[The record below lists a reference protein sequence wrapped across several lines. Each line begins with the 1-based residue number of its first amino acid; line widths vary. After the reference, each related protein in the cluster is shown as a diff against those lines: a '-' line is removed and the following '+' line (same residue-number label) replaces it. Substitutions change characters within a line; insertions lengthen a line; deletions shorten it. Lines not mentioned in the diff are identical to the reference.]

1 MQHYESPLIAT
12 AGQPAIVY
20 IDIKSPYAFVALKPI
35 FALERELGVQFDW
48 RPLTLD
54 IPSYLGSAKKK
65 AGKVVESNRSASQW
79 SGVKYAYRDAR
90 RYIERQGYI
99 LKGTE
104 KIWDSSI
111 ANIGILWV
119 VEHARDKLE
128 AYLEAVYPPFWRR
141 ELDIEDVAVVAACIT
156 AAGVDADG
164 FEAFQA
170 GIGKA
175 VHDQLQGQL
184 HSNNIYGVPTYV
196 VDGQILFGREHLPL
210 VRWHLTGKQGDAPD
224 ICYELNSEP
233 YLKPNTELNTELST
247 SSSANKSDI
256 KLSVFIDFKSPAAY
270 LALKPTLDFI
280 KTYHLDVNWI
290 PFPTKQSAIAI
301 EQDNETKGETH
312 RRVRAVQRQQMH
324 EMYAELGNTPMHF
337 RPKPGNSDL
346 ALNVLA
352 NLSVDPTTFV
362 SRAYDAYWI
371 EGKDL
376 NDAVVVE
383 QLVTDAGLHFSAEL
397 LQSKAIDTSIEQAQA
412 QGVFEVPAFVIEEQ
426 VFIGREHMPWLREI
440 VAKKTKPY
448 HLTETN

>member
-224 ICYELNSEP
+224 IAYELNSE
-233 YLKPNTELNTELST
+233 LSTELS
-247 SSSANKSDI
+247 ANESHNE
-256 KLSVFIDFKSPAAY
+256 LTLFIDFKSPAAY

-280 KTYHLDVNWI
+280 KTHHLDVNWI

>member
-1 MQHYESPLIAT
+1 MQHYKSPIIAT
-12 AGQPAIVY
+12 TGQPVIVY
-20 IDIKSPYAFVALKPI
+20 IDIKSPYAFVALKPT
-35 FALERELGVQFDW
+35 FDLERELGVQFDW

-90 RYIERQGYI
+90 RYIEHQGYI

-141 ELDIEDVAVVAACIT
+141 ELDIEDVAVVAACIS
-156 AAGVDADG
+156 AAGVCADG

-170 GIGKA
+170 GIGKQ

-184 HSNNIYGVPTYV
+184 HSSNIYGVPTYV
-196 VDGQILFGREHLPL
+196 IDDKILFGREHLPL

-224 ICYELNSEP
+224 IAYELNA
-233 YLKPNTELNTELST
+233 KPNLELNSKRR
-247 SSSANKSDI
+247 ANPDTHKSDS
-256 KLSVFIDFKSPAAY
+256 KLTIFIDFKSPSAY
-270 LALKPTLDFI
+270 LALKPILDFI
-280 KTYHLDVNWI
+280 KIHHLDITWL
-290 PFPTKQSAIAI
+290 PFPTRQTAIAT

-312 RRVRAVQRQQMH
+312 RRIRAVQRQQMH
-324 EMYAELGNTPMHF
+324 EMYAEVRDTRMHF
-337 RPKPGNSDL
+337 RPKPGSSDL

-352 NLSVDPTTFV
+352 NLSVDPTPFIQQ
-362 SRAYDAYWI
+362 AYDAYWI
-371 EGKDL
+371 RGKDL

-383 QLVTDAGLHFSAEL
+383 QLVRDAGLSFSTEL
-397 LQSKAIDTSIEQAQA
+397 LHANALDTCIERAQA
-412 QGVFEVPAFVIEEQ
+412 QGVFEVPAFVIDEQ
-426 VFIGREHMPWLREI
+426 VFIGREHMPWLKEI
-440 VAKKTKPY
+440 VVKQNPSL
-448 HLTETN
+448 H

>member
-1 MQHYESPLIAT
+1 
-12 AGQPAIVY
+12 
-20 IDIKSPYAFVALKPI
+20 
-35 FALERELGVQFDW
+35 VQFDW

-119 VEHARDKLE
+119 IEHARDKLE
-128 AYLEAVYPPFWRR
+128 AYLEAVYPLFWRR

-156 AAGVDADG
+156 TAGVCADG

-170 GIGKA
+170 GIGKE

-184 HSNNIYGVPTYV
+184 HHNNIYGVPTYV

-210 VRWHLTGKQGDAPD
+210 ARWHLTGKQGDAPD
-224 ICYELNSEP
+224 IAYELNSEANLQ
-233 YLKPNTELNTELST
+233 LKSELSPKLSAELN
-247 SSSANKSDI
+247 ANKSDI
-256 KLSVFIDFKSPAAY
+256 KLTLFIDFKSPAAY
-270 LALKPTLDFI
+270 LALKPTLDLI
-280 KTYHLDVNWI
+280 KTYHLDVNWL

-301 EQDNETKGETH
+301 ERDNETKGETH

-397 LQSKAIDTSIEQAQA
+397 LQSKTIDTSIEQAQA

-440 VAKKTKPY
+440 VAKKNQT
-448 HLTETN
+448 LSLN